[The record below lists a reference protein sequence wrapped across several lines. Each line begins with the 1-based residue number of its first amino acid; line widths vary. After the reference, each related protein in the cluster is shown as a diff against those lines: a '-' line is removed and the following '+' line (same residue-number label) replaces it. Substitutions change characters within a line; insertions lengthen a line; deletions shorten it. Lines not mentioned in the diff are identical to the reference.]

1 MARPR
6 IELNVDTF
14 KELCRIQCTL
24 EEIASVMNVSERT
37 IERWCQRE
45 FKESFVNTYK
55 KFSEDGKMSLRRL
68 QFRAA
73 ENGSVPMMIWLG
85 KQWLGQTEK
94 QEVAVA
100 KKDDET
106 IKEME
111 AYFANKGTS
120 TPNVEG

>member
-24 EEIASVMNVSERT
+24 EEIASVMNVSDRT

-45 FKESFVNTYK
+45 FKESFVDTYK

-111 AYFANKGTS
+111 AYFANKNAS
-120 TPNVEG
+120 TPNAEG